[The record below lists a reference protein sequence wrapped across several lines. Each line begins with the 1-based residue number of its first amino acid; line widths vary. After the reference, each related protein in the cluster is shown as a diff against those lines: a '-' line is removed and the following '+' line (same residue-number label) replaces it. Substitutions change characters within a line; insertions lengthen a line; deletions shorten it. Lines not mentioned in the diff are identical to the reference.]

1 MKTFSITIQDDKES
15 IFIELM
21 KCFTF
26 VKKIEDV
33 SSGNEIPIW
42 HKTILDQRLENQ
54 SEDSISWDV
63 VQEEINIK
71 YGL

>member
-26 VKKIEDV
+26 VKKIEVV
-33 SSGNEIPIW
+33 SADSEIPAW
-42 HKTILDQRLENQ
+42 HKTILDQRLEAKNK
-54 SEDSISWDV
+54 DSISWDV
-63 VQEEINIK
+63 VQEEINSK